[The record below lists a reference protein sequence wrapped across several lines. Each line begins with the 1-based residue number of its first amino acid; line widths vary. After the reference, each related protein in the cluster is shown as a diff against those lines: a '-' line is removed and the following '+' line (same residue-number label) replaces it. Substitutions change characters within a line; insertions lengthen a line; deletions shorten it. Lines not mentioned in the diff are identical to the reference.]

1 MLSNGLEYAYIQ
13 SVYDEGANRILIH
26 SSYICLNVSA
36 MLFLI
41 VICIYDDFIV
51 AADLD
56 TLERIIDCKC
66 NMLHT
71 NNILHVFFS
80 FKNCSGVWRTE

>member
-1 MLSNGLEYAYIQ
+1 MVKDQFVCSDSQMLSNGLGYPYIQ

-26 SSYICLNVSA
+26 NSLNVFA

-56 TLERIIDCKC
+56 TLERIIHCKC
-66 NMLHT
+66 N
-71 NNILHVFFS
+71 IF
-80 FKNCSGVWRTE
+80 